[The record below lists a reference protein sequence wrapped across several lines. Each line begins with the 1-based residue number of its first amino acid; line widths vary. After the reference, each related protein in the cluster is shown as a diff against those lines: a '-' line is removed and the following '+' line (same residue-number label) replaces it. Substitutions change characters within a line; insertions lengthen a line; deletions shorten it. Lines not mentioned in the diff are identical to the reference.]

1 MKKSFLKVVACLM
14 VVLMV
19 LMVVPAGVLADTELF
34 SMRADAADESTVW
47 DGTNRQPTQITTVD
61 GVYYYEISS
70 AEELSYI
77 SKAGN
82 EWLGY
87 NYILTND
94 IVLNDIP
101 LTYDSYGMLTVDV
114 SKLNNWKPIDDFKGI
129 FDGAGHTVSGV
140 YVNTTLSAGFFANCR
155 GNVSNLNI
163 TNSYIKGGD
172 DVGGICGSFNEC
184 GKVMTNCFFD
194 GAVIGENNV
203 GGLIGINHTTNIS
216 CSGNYG
222 DVWGTGDYVCGI
234 VGQFNAYGI
243 QDCFNEGNITST
255 GNYVAGIAGS
265 SDTYDISGCINK
277 GNIKGYNYVAGIC
290 GYITNAGLIRCG
302 NTGNIIGTKYVGGIC
317 GNSIHG
323 YVESWESSV
332 WSTYNTGVVSG
343 SSYVGGI
350 TGYSN
355 YATVGNS
362 HNIGNVIGG
371 ESAGAVIGYSGS
383 IWGKGSVSDCYYL
396 KTDTVN
402 SGLNGFGNA
411 SDSEGIVEA
420 KNLDFFCIREDKTL
434 NVNGHEY
441 SNACDETCNICG
453 TTRIVDGHK
462 EVTVK
467 GYPATC
473 TENGLTDGMSC
484 SECNLI
490 IKQQKIIKATGHNIV
505 IDKASNPTCTKSGKT
520 EGSHCSVCGVVI
532 EPQKTIPELGHD
544 FAESVTKEPT
554 CTEEGVKTFTCSRCD
569 YSYTETIPSLGHD
582 ITESVTKEPTCTEA
596 GVKTFTCSR
605 CDYSYTET
613 IPALDHDFTESVT
626 KEPTC
631 TEAGLKTFTCSR
643 CCYSYT
649 EKLAVIAHKD
659 ADSDKVCDVCRADI
673 VEIVDSG
680 ECGGYWTLDSN
691 GLLTISGT
699 GWISDV
705 EYYKSNYFKYK
716 RSIKKVVINH
726 GITGIG
732 VLAFEDCSSLESVI
746 IPNSVTSIGSGAF
759 YGCSSLESVTIQGG
773 VEKIESRAFYN
784 CKNLKSVT
792 IPSSVKRIAKNAF
805 GFLYNERIDMDQKIH
820 GFVIKGYSGTVA
832 EEYAEA
838 YGIDFVSLDGHTHEY
853 AESITSEPT
862 CTENGTKTF
871 TCSCGES
878 YTESIPAL
886 GHTDSD
892 KNGICDTCGEKIGE
906 TNPPEPS
913 ETNCSC
919 MCHKTGFIGFIYKI
933 ARFFWKLFKTHR
945 VCDCGAVH
953 Y

>member
-19 LMVVPAGVLADTELF
+19 LMVVPAGVLSDTELF
-34 SMRADAADESTVW
+34 SMMADAADESTVW

-94 IVLNDIP
+94 IVLNDIL
-101 LTYDSYGMLTVDV
+101 LTYDSYGMLTVDG
-114 SKLNNWKPIDDFKGI
+114 SKLNNWKPIDDFNGI

-216 CSGNYG
+216 CCGNYG

-265 SDTYDISGCINK
+265 SDIYDISGCINK

-290 GYITNAGLIRCG
+290 GYITNAGLSRCG

-350 TGYSN
+350 TGYAN

-411 SDSEGIVEA
+411 SDSESIVEA

-467 GYPATC
+467 GYPSTC

-520 EGSHCSVCGVVI
+520 EGSHCLICGVVI

-544 FAESVTKEPT
+544 FAESVTKKPT

-569 YSYTETIPSLGHD
+569 YIYTEI
-582 ITESVTKEPTCTEA
+582 
-596 GVKTFTCSR
+596 
-605 CDYSYTET
+605 
-613 IPALDHDFTESVT
+613 IPALGHDFTESVT

-631 TEAGLKTFTCSR
+631 TEEGVKTFTCSR
-643 CCYSYT
+643 CGYSYT

-659 ADSDKVCDVCRADI
+659 ADSDKVCDFCRAEI

-680 ECGGYWTLDSN
+680 ECGGYVTWTLDSN

-705 EYYKSNYFKYK
+705 GYYESNYFKYK
-716 RSIKKVVINH
+716 HSIKKVVISH
-726 GITGIG
+726 GITGID
-732 VLAFEDCSSLESVI
+732 VSAFKDCSSLESVI

-759 YGCSSLESVTIQGG
+759 YGCSNLESVTIQGG
-773 VEKIESRAFYN
+773 VEKIESNAFYN

-792 IPSSVKRIAKNAF
+792 IPRSVKRIAKNAF
-805 GFLYNERIDMDQKIH
+805 GFLYNERIDMDQKSP

-838 YGIDFVSLDGHTHEY
+838 YGIDFFSLDGHTHSYTQE
-853 AESITSEPT
+853 EVVLEPT
-862 CTENGTKTF
+862 CTATGEKRSA
-871 TCSCGES
+871 CSCGNYIEE
-878 YTESIPAL
+878 TIPAL
-886 GHTDSD
+886 GHTDD
-892 KNGICDTCGEKIGE
+892 DNDGKCDRCGEKAGE
-906 TNPPEPS
+906 PAPSNPS
-913 ETNCSC
+913 QNCSC
-919 MCHKTGFIGFIYKI
+919 ACHKKGIANFFFKI
-933 ARFFWKLFKTHR
+933 ILFFQKIFKKNR
-945 VCDCGAVH
+945 VCNCGVWH